1 MKKTAARPAVQTSG
15 AFRETFLF
23 LFDPEDV
30 KVLQRFVD
38 VVEAG
43 WIGQSAGSENPKEVS
58 YTVAEMVA
66 VAADLAFL
74 ATFLGQVAA
83 ERSSSGLDATERSLA
98 DFASRLAP
106 QVKNLAEALEGELA
120 GLLGDGENGFPA
132 GDSKLSH

>member
-43 WIGQSAGSENPKEVS
+43 WIGQTAGSGNPKEVS

-132 GDSKLSH
+132 GDSKPSH